1 MFAPILHG
9 SHTSGTGRF
18 SVWPVFLYLRN
29 HVHASGML
37 CGPPS
42 VGNPS
47 VPLNAA
53 IERIDCPAP
62 AASESEATS
71 SSGRV
76 MLDSSLDFRS
86 PCSCPVPPTVSM
98 SSRPLGLT
106 SVGLN
111 AKTCLLYTSPS
122 PRDRQKS

>member
-9 SHTSGTGRF
+9 SHTSG
-18 SVWPVFLYLRN
+18 WPAFLYLRN

-37 CGPPS
+37 CGPPP

-47 VPLNAA
+47 VPLNAT
-53 IERIDCPAP
+53 IDRIDCPAP
-62 AASESEATS
+62 APSESEATS

-76 MLDSSLDFRS
+76 MPDSSLDFRS

-111 AKTCLLYTSPS
+111 AKTMAESTSCLLYTS
-122 PRDRQKS
+122 DAADEED